1 MKKSG
6 GIKVVRVLYWQS
18 GEGEASSMNCADF
31 QRVLPEVM
39 ESGGGVE
46 ESAHLRSCAIC
57 SDLVQDLKYIAEA
70 ARMLVPME
78 DPAPRVW
85 ANIEQS
91 LEREGLIRPSRGTV
105 RLEPFLIPGARP
117 RNVYGWAGI
126 AALGLVAI
134 SMLVF
139 NRLHAPLS
147 VGDTAKSGINSTQG
161 TTAAADISD
170 DDKPLISAI
179 TKKDPAM
186 GEAYKKKLHN
196 AEDYIYDARRSLQKN
211 PDDDFA
217 RQQLMNAYQQRQV
230 VYESAVSYT
239 TQ

>member
-1 MKKSG
+1 
-6 GIKVVRVLYWQS
+6 
-18 GEGEASSMNCADF
+18 MNCADF
-31 QRVLPEVM
+31 QRILPEVM

-46 ESAHLRSCAIC
+46 ETAHLRSCAIC

-78 DPAPRVW
+78 DPSPRVW

-91 LEREGLIRPSRGTV
+91 LESEGLIRPSRGTV

-139 NRLHAPLS
+139 DRLHRTDTT
-147 VGDTAKSGINSTQG
+147 GDPTNNDITNNRVIPSGAT
-161 TTAAADISD
+161 DVREE
-170 DDKPLISAI
+170 DKPLISAI

-186 GEAYKKKLHN
+186 GEAYKTKLRNAEAYIHN
-196 AEDYIYDARRSLQKN
+196 ARHALQQD
-211 PDDDFA
+211 PADDFA

-239 TQ
+239 TR